1 MRKFRQF
8 IPLIIAVMA
17 VFGPMMFIHSCAN
30 TTQAPTGGKKDTI
43 PPVIIDIKPYPGTC
57 GVPTHNTK
65 IYFEF
70 NEYVTLKNAKNIL
83 LSPPQKKPVKARL
96 HGRGIQVTFEE
107 DLEPNT
113 TYSISFVDAVADNNE
128 GNMFPGYTYVFST
141 GDQIDSMMITGTVRD
156 CGTLNPSKGAT
167 VLLYKNHADSAVF
180 LERPYAVTKTDD
192 WGYFVLPYIKDTLY
206 RLYAIKDD
214 SGNNLYD
221 PETDLIAFCDS
232 IIKPTMVSIDTL
244 PEMLKYDM
252 KDTLNI
258 MERRS
263 EHTLKMFREKP
274 SKQFIKGGVR
284 TGDYSAY
291 ITFQA
296 PNAWVDSIWVRG
308 YRPDQVITEFN
319 ILQDSLLLWLNNCH
333 RLAPDTMHVF
343 VSYRKTDSL
352 GVLKPDVEHL
362 KLVQENKSKKPK
374 TRKDIKKEDTLC
386 VYKLNVAP
394 ETVEQNGFELSF
406 DLPIINEG
414 FSNLGFRYLNPR
426 QKEFK
431 GSVTVE
437 RDSLDLRRYIVR
449 PAEKLQPGYEYFLKV
464 PHHQFQDVRG
474 FWNDSTETK
483 VMLPKD
489 ETLSTLNTVLTG
501 VDRKIIVDLLGEK
514 RDKVL
519 RSYIIDSDATLAFPY
534 LKEGKYSIRITDDGN
549 RNSIVDTG
557 SLLEHRQ
564 PETVVFVKFNT
575 KDAEY
580 LDIPPSSEVDQ
591 TIDVQAL
598 FAETL

>member
-1 MRKFRQF
+1 MKRLTQY
-8 IPLIIAVMA
+8 IPLLIVVMA
-17 VFGPMMFIHSCAN
+17 IFGPMLFIHSCAN

-57 GVPTHNTK
+57 NVPTHNTK

-70 NEYVTLKNAKNIL
+70 NEYVTLKNPKNIL
-83 LSPPQKKPVKARL
+83 LSPPQQKPVKAKL

-107 DLEPNT
+107 DLMPGT

-141 GDQIDSMMITGTVRD
+141 GEQIDSMMITGTVRD
-156 CGTLNPSKGAT
+156 CNTLNPSKGAT
-167 VLLYKNHADSAVF
+167 VLLYKNHADSAVM

-214 SGNNLYD
+214 TGNNIYD

-232 IIKPTMVSIDTL
+232 LIRPTMRAVGTI

-263 EHTLKMFREKP
+263 EHMLKMFREKP
-274 SKQFIKGGVR
+274 SKQFLKGGVR

-291 ITFQA
+291 VTFQA
-296 PNAWVDSIWVRG
+296 PNAWVDSVWVRG
-308 YRPDQVITEFN
+308 YKPDQVITEFN
-319 ILQDSLLLWLNNCH
+319 ILQDSLLLWINNC
-333 RLAPDTMHVF
+333 RKPAPDTMHVF

-352 GVLKPDVEHL
+352 GLLKPDVEHL
-362 KLVQENKSKKPK
+362 KLIQENKPKKPK
-374 TRKDIKKEDTLC
+374 TKKDIKHQDTIC
-386 VYKLNVAP
+386 VYKLDVQP
-394 ETVEQNGFELSF
+394 ETVEQKGFELTF

-414 FSNLGFRYLNPR
+414 FDNLGFRYLNPR
-426 QKEFK
+426 QKEFT

-437 RDSLDLRRYIVR
+437 RDSLDLRHFIIR
-449 PAEKLQPGYEYFLKV
+449 PKDKLQPGYEYFLKL

-489 ETLSTLNTVLTG
+489 ETLSTLNAVLTG

-519 RSYIIDSDATLAFPY
+519 RSYIIDSDATLSFPY

-591 TIDVQAL
+591 TIDVPAL
-598 FAETL
+598 FNE